1 MSLFSEP
8 KKQLMK
14 TTNVRK
20 TKPDETKAW
29 FRSAFMPS
37 SQEIHYTGLFH
48 NSWKVK
54 VKERI
59 VLC

>member
-1 MSLFSEP
+1 MSLFNEP

-48 NSWKVK
+48 NS
-54 VKERI
+54 
-59 VLC
+59 